1 MRTLIIFKRIEIWL
15 LFAVMIG
22 LMVFALK
29 TPEEVADSMVSE
41 PVVLSHES
49 DSIATEVPVESKRD
63 SIVVEKVNV
72 KPTQQGRIVEVTLL
86 GRTQKGDEFVLNDS
100 TVIATTEE
108 GRPVGF
114 FFEPFRQFGSLTDDE
129 NSFATVKLWLEEPTQ
144 VVWLEFKGEKLKAE
158 LPE

>member
-22 LMVFALK
+22 LIVFALI
-29 TPEEVADSMVSE
+29 TPEEIADPAGSE

-49 DSIATEVPVESKRD
+49 ESMAPEVSVEPERD
-63 SIVVEKVNV
+63 LIVVEKVNV
-72 KPTQQGRIVEVTLL
+72 RPAQKGRIVEVTLL
-86 GRTQKGDEFVLNDS
+86 GRTPKGDEVVLDDS
-100 TVIATTEE
+100 TVIATTE
-108 GRPVGF
+108 GGKPIGF
-114 FFEPFRQFGSLTDDE
+114 FFEPFRQFGSLAGDE
-129 NSFATVKLWLEEPTQ
+129 NSLATVKLWLEEPTQ

>member
-29 TPEEVADSMVSE
+29 TPEEVADSIGSE

>member
-144 VVWLEFKGEKLKAE
+144 VLWLEFKGEKLKAE